1 MNDEMTHQSLNE
13 YGFTAYE
20 FPAEVSDAAELQQID
35 LDFCKYAQAT
45 GTNYIEMCKRVAM
58 IHAKLARAGRYGG
71 GQWLAWIEARGLS
84 ERSARRMQAIGEH
97 FNAGNLPVL
106 KNLEDMPR
114 GLLYAASKQNASPVA
129 WELLS
134 SNDPVEVEKGKKL
147 LDAENQI
154 IAARKDFE
162 AGAKQAYKAAQE
174 WVEISHRS
182 PQICN
187 DPQYRDVRE
196 LAECMDEK
204 EAIDVL
210 FDQVERKILESTP
223 EELATWLNQHM

>member
-71 GQWLAWIEARGLS
+71 GQWYAWIKARGLS
-84 ERSARRMQAIGEH
+84 KDVAYRMVTIGEN
-97 FNAGNLPVL
+97 FNCRNLRLL

-114 GLLYAASKQNASPVA
+114 GLLYAASKHNASPVA

-134 SNDPVEVEKGKKL
+134 SSDPAEVEKGKAL
-147 LDAENQI
+147 LDVEKRI
-154 IAARKDFE
+154 IAAREEFE

>member
-1 MNDEMTHQSLNE
+1 MNNELTAQNLNE
-13 YGFTAYE
+13 YGFSVYE
-20 FPAEVSDAAELQQID
+20 FPAEVAEKAELRQLD

-45 GTNYIEMCKRVAM
+45 GANYIEMCKRVAM

-71 GQWLAWIEARGLS
+71 GQWYAWIKARGLT
-84 ERSARRMQAIGEH
+84 EGSARRMMTIGEH
-97 FNAGNLPVL
+97 FNSATLAEL
-106 KNLEDMPR
+106 KDFEDIPR
-114 GLLYAASKQNASPVA
+114 GLLYAASKQNAGPLV

-134 SNDPVEVEKGKKL
+134 SNDPAEVEKGKAL
-147 LDAENQI
+147 LDAEKRI
-154 IAARKDFE
+154 IAAREEFE
-162 AGAKQAYKAAQE
+162 AGAKHAYKASQE
-174 WVEISHRS
+174 WAEISYRY

-196 LAECMDEK
+196 LAECGDEK

-223 EELATWLNQHM
+223 EDLSEWLNKK

>member
-20 FPAEVSDAAELQQID
+20 FPAEVSDKTELQQLD

-84 ERSARRMQAIGEH
+84 KDTARRMVTIGEN
-97 FNAGNLPVL
+97 FNSRNLRTL

-114 GLLYAASKQNASPVA
+114 GLLYAASKQDASPVA

-134 SNDPVEVEKGKKL
+134 SSDPAEVERGKKL
-147 LDAENQI
+147 LDAE
-154 IAARKDFE
+154 RKFT
-162 AGAKQAYKAAQE
+162 AAYKVFKDGTQRAYNAALE
-174 WVEISHRS
+174 WKAIAKALPGVYNA
-182 PQICN
+182 PQFRKI
-187 DPQYRDVRE
+187 RE
-196 LAECMDEK
+196 LAECTSVE
-204 EAIDVL
+204 EAEEVAAAQAVQD
-210 FDQVERKILESTP
+210 LESATP
-223 EELATWLNQHM
+223 EELATWLKQHM

>member
-20 FPAEVSDAAELQQID
+20 FPAEVSDKTELQQLD

-45 GTNYIEMCKRVAM
+45 GTNYIEMCKHVAM

-71 GQWLAWIEARGLS
+71 GQWYAWIKARGLT
-84 ERSARRMQAIGEH
+84 EGSARRMQSIGEH
-97 FNAGNLPVL
+97 FNFANLAEL

-134 SNDPVEVEKGKKL
+134 SSDPAEVERGKKL
-147 LDAENQI
+147 LDAE
-154 IAARKDFE
+154 RKFT
-162 AGAKQAYKAAQE
+162 AAYKVFKDGTQRAYNAALE
-174 WVEISHRS
+174 WKAIAKALPGVYNA
-182 PQICN
+182 PQFRKI
-187 DPQYRDVRE
+187 RE
-196 LAECMDEK
+196 LAECTSVE
-204 EAIDVL
+204 EAEEVVAAQAVQD
-210 FDQVERKILESTP
+210 LESATP
-223 EELATWLNQHM
+223 EELATWLKQHM

>member
-1 MNDEMTHQSLNE
+1 MNNELTAQSLNE
-13 YGFTAYE
+13 YGFSVYE
-20 FPAEVSDAAELQQID
+20 FPAEVAEKTELRQLD

-45 GTNYIEMCKRVAM
+45 GANYIEMCKRVAM

-71 GQWLAWIEARGLS
+71 GQWLAWCEARGLGHGTVV
-84 ERSARRMQAIGEH
+84 RMLTIGEH
-97 FNAGNLPVL
+97 FNVSSADTL
-106 KNLEDMPR
+106 KNLDNIPR
-114 GLLYAASKQNASPVA
+114 GLLYAASKQNAGPLV

-134 SNDPVEVEKGKKL
+134 SNDPAEVEKGKGL
-147 LDAENQI
+147 LDVEKRI
-154 IAARKDFE
+154 IAAREEFE
-162 AGAKQAYKAAQE
+162 VGAKQAYKAAQE
-174 WVEISHRS
+174 WVEISHRY

-223 EELATWLNQHM
+223 EELSEWLNKK